1 MKTRTLTEIALSVAI
16 LSVSAMIT
24 LPFFA
29 IPFTLQSF
37 AVLTVLG
44 LLGARRGGAA
54 VLAYLSLGAVG
65 LPVFSGFMGGLGV
78 ILGPTGG
85 FLLGFLVS
93 VPLFIPKRKI
103 LLPMLLS
110 VLLYNIIGSLWYY
123 IFYAEGT
130 GYLASLSVS
139 VLPFLLP
146 EAVKAALAYLTVKR
160 LKGKI

>member
-16 LSVSAMIT
+16 LSVSAMLT
-24 LPFFA
+24 LPFLA

-37 AVLTVLG
+37 AFLAVMG
-44 LLGARRGGAA
+44 LLGAKRGGAA
-54 VLAYLSLGAVG
+54 VLVYLALGAVG
-65 LPVFSGFMGGLGV
+65 LPVFSGFTGGLGV

-85 FLLGFLVS
+85 FLLGFLAS
-93 VPLFIPKRKI
+93 VPLFIPKGKI

-130 GYLASLSVS
+130 SYLASLAVT
-139 VLPFLLP
+139 VLPYLAP
-146 EAVKAALAYLTVKR
+146 DAVKAALAYLTVKR